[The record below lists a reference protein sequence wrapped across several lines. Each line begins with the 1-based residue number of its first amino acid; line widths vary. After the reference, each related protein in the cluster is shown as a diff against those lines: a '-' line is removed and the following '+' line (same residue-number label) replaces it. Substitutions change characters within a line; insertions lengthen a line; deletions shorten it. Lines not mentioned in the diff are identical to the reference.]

1 MNQPMP
7 ALSPR
12 RRNVALWIGFAIL
25 LVSVLTG
32 LPILYPALYAAGIP
46 PAFLPWVSLALPVI
60 GLVFCFVGL
69 KRAFGDPQVFRGKVA
84 GSILTVV
91 SVLFVALSI
100 VGFLFARALPASAHA
115 PQVGQKVADF
125 TLNNDS
131 GQPTSLGA
139 LLSTP
144 IDPASGKAPKAV
156 LLVFYRGYW

>member
-12 RRNVALWIGFAIL
+12 RRNRALLIAVAIL
-25 LVSVLTG
+25 FLSVLIG
-32 LPILYPALYAAGIP
+32 LPIVYPALYAAGIP
-46 PAFLPWVSLALPVI
+46 ATVLPWISLALPLM

-69 KRAFGDPQVFRGKVA
+69 KRAFGKPEIFRGKVA
-84 GSILTVV
+84 GSILTVG
-91 SVLFVALSI
+91 SVLFVAVS
-100 VGFLFARALPASAHA
+100 VMGFMFARALPASAHA
-115 PQVGQKVADF
+115 PQVGQKVPDF
-125 TLNNDS
+125 TLNNAS
-131 GQPTSLGA
+131 GQPVSLSA